1 MVKLSYYKSLISLRI
16 NMVWASV
23 VSQRTLRRVH
33 WPTAGT
39 RSCSANALTAEKL
52 PVSL

>member
-1 MVKLSYYKSLISLRI
+1 MVKLSYYKSLISLHI

-23 VSQRTLRRVH
+23 ISQRTLRRVH

-39 RSCSANALTAEKL
+39 HSCSANALAAEKL